1 MWKVFSK
8 KKMKVKLNTHGGL
21 VPISKILNPDQK
33 DGEFRGIAK
42 FNFSF
47 VEYIK
52 KLYIITI

>member
-1 MWKVFSK
+1 
-8 KKMKVKLNTHGGL
+8 MKVKLNTHGGL